1 MAVVFFHA
9 VINMEMKKY
18 KCKKCGW
25 IYDPKMGDQ
34 LSDIPPGTPFEELP
48 EEWICPR
55 CYAPKSQ
62 FEKM

>member
-9 VINMEMKKY
+9 VINMVMKKY

-25 IYDPKMGDQ
+25 VYDPEKGDPV
-34 LSDIPPGTPFEELP
+34 SGIPPGTPFEDLP
-48 EEWICPR
+48 EGWVCPR
-55 CYAPKSQ
+55 CFAPKSQ

>member
-1 MAVVFFHA
+1 MTLVLLSYQ
-9 VINMEMKKY
+9 INSAMKQY

-25 IYDPKMGDQ
+25 IYDPKKGDP
-34 LSDIPPGTPFEELP
+34 LSNIPPGTPFEDLP
-48 EEWICPR
+48 EEWVCPR